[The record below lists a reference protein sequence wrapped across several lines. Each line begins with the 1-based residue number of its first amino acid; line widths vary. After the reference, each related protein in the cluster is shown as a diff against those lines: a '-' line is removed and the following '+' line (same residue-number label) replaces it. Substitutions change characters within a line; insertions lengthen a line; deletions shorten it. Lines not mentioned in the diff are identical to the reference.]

1 MNQNK
6 DQAYK
11 GASQQVLYYAH
22 YYFLIST
29 KDAKF
34 KQKLRVINNLQ
45 HYTYLNCLQTI
56 SSECFVVNNCLDK
69 LRLYDITM
77 N

>member
-6 DQAYK
+6 DQTYK
-11 GASQQVLYYAH
+11 GAFQQVLYHAQ

-45 HYTYLNCLQTI
+45 HYTYLI
-56 SSECFVVNNCLDK
+56 VYKRS
-69 LRLYDITM
+69 
-77 N
+77 